1 MTESLRSNEPNPD
14 DLAVLSEEELESRVI
29 DLEHPVVII
38 EQFLNQCRH
47 GSIETSEQLA
57 SFILEA
63 LSKASEDGW
72 TRDLQAQKLDPDTE
86 QYEHLLENDAVYV
99 EMFEWAI
106 FTKRLVG
113 RGDAMSVERKAFLQ
127 LWELRA
133 GEVMGTLIPPDTLHD
148 DTWRIVINKLF
159 RDGLYTRYK
168 PTEVQAS
175 QPDVGNDMSE

>member
-1 MTESLRSNEPNPD
+1 
-14 DLAVLSEEELESRVI
+14 
-29 DLEHPVVII
+29 
-38 EQFLNQCRH
+38 
-47 GSIETSEQLA
+47 
-57 SFILEA
+57 
-63 LSKASEDGW
+63 
-72 TRDLQAQKLDPDTE
+72 
-86 QYEHLLENDAVYV
+86 
-99 EMFEWAI
+99 
-106 FTKRLVG
+106 
-113 RGDAMSVERKAFLQ
+113 MSVERKAFLQ